1 MISNP
6 EQKKRIQDAL
16 QEISNS
22 MTRIDAERDFI
33 KEAVNAVSE
42 EHELPKKL
50 VRKMSRVYH
59 RQNFKEEQA
68 THEEF
73 ELMYQNIVGIDS

>member
-6 EQKKRIQDAL
+6 AQRKQIQDAL

-33 KEAVNAVSE
+33 KEAINNVAE
-42 EHELPKKL
+42 EHELSKKII
-50 VRKMSRVYH
+50 RKMARVYH
-59 RQNFKEEQA
+59 KQNFREEQS

-73 ELMYQNIVGIDS
+73 EILYQNIVGVDA

>member
-16 QEISNS
+16 HEISNS

-33 KEAVNAVSE
+33 KEAINAVAE
-42 EHELPKKL
+42 EHELSKKI
-50 VRKMSRVYH
+50 VRKMARVYH
-59 RQNFKEEQA
+59 KQNFREEQA

-73 ELMYQNIVGIDS
+73 ETLYQNIVGIES